1 MKDKLDLRESE
12 KPEKLSAFPLKF
24 RAIRPCLLNVAER
37 RTPGCRFS
45 TWGMWNRRR
54 CVVTLGSDD
63 LRVYI
68 ADHKPPTVFDLKRLH
83 VRRGQ
88 RHLELSRSNWM
99 TKVFQRLC
107 CCEPLSCT
115 ITLRLDQVE
124 DLWAFLFP
132 EQNIDTSSSRVPLAV
147 FPPEVLHVIT
157 EFLILPTIHDVMRCS
172 IKLREML
179 TADAFWQHF
188 YIKLFPV
195 QVRNQ
200 VEEFD
205 DIDGCSVFDRVAIA
219 NLRFCNVCH
228 ARRHLP
234 GSCAC
239 GAKQRFNKFVHFDMR
254 AAEKLRLGLHRLS
267 IHFMVKGFDLQAA
280 FLSFSS
286 RYHGN
291 SLASMLRQTA
301 AYGRMHLLVCE
312 SFTGEVFGA
321 LLRFPLMRRSSK
333 RYGSS
338 DRLMLFSMSPEDPM
352 RVFEGSDKFPVV
364 RSIPDALSI
373 GTASQTALAL
383 NWDLSLATCEPSVLC
398 HGSRLSGSSALRSV
412 VAFSD
417 ASSDNTDR
425 RISHLT
431 SNWGTHPDV
440 QRNVARQLLQ
450 LGGQQDLRHYFS

>member
-1 MKDKLDLRESE
+1 M
-12 KPEKLSAFPLKF
+12 
-24 RAIRPCLLNVAER
+24 
-37 RTPGCRFS
+37 
-45 TWGMWNRRR
+45 
-54 CVVTLGSDD
+54 
-63 LRVYI
+63 
-68 ADHKPPTVFDLKRLH
+68 
-83 VRRGQ
+83 
-88 RHLELSRSNWM
+88 
-99 TKVFQRLC
+99 
-107 CCEPLSCT
+107 
-115 ITLRLDQVE
+115 E

-267 IHFMVKGFDLQAA
+267 IHFMIKGFDLQAA

-338 DRLMLFSMSPEDPM
+338 DRLMLFSMSPDEHCL

-373 GTASQTALAL
+373 GTASETALAL
-383 NWDLSLATCEPSVLC
+383 NWDLSLATCEPSILC